1 MTEENNQPMP
11 GDIIETP
18 PPAPVDP
25 DITGLDEM
33 YGEGALEELV
43 VALTISGEESPI
55 VTEGVI
61 DADVNKWPV
70 EGGIWVKTNA
80 TWKDG
85 TNLAIY
91 FQNDLVYWGDGI
103 CFTEDVLSS
112 VGKLTGG
119 TLWEYALDK
128 KITMTKMIVPDNF
141 AAPFIATAF
150 NFVSSDGTTTILES
164 PIYEGSKM
172 DDYTVWARN
181 GFKPEEMPDSLKNQ
195 Q

>member
-1 MTEENNQPMP
+1 MLEESNQPMP
-11 GDIIETP
+11 GDIKETP

-25 DITGLDEM
+25 KITGLDEM
-33 YGEGALEELV
+33 YGPGALDELV

-61 DADVNKWPV
+61 DADATNWPS

-80 TWKDG
+80 TWSDG
-85 TNLAIY
+85 TNLALF
-91 FQNDLVYWGDGI
+91 FQNELVYWGDGI
-103 CFTEDVLSS
+103 CFTEDVLAS

-128 KITMTKMIVPDNF
+128 KITMTKMVVPDDF

-150 NFVSSDGTTTILES
+150 DFVSSNGSTTLLEA
-164 PIYEGSKM
+164 PIFEGSKM
-172 DDYTVWARN
+172 DEYTVWARN
-181 GFKPEEMPDSLKNQ
+181 GFNPDEIPDSLKNQ
-195 Q
+195 